1 MIRTLIATGR
11 KDVSKHFTISPF
23 FDDGALKLKLSIKP
37 SLSSEKRYEKHYAG
51 CEVFIRCA
59 DRYKA
64 QTIKAGR
71 LEKLMGKTGEYVF
84 EDFSQEHDPKIQVRI
99 VNPDTKQIQADT
111 RPHDLPGSGKDKG
124 KRSLIIV
131 RECEVPKHELY
142 KVEWPDESPRPIM
155 YLNNREH
162 GSIKSTLLRDAA
174 FWPIIKPAVLR
185 SVLNIIFTEGLHLE
199 KNAKGTRFPLSGC
212 SSASTSGGTLIRPP
226 PEAPTPLPC
235 KTTGSTNPSITS
247 PGRSSFPANG
257 PLKNNNAPS

>member
-37 SLSSEKRYEKHYAG
+37 SLSSEKRYEKYYAG

-71 LEKLMGKTGEYVF
+71 LEKLMDKTGEYVF
-84 EDFSQEHDPKIQVRI
+84 DDFSQEHDPKIQVRI
-99 VNPDTKQIQADT
+99 VNPETKQSQADT

-142 KVEWPDESPRPIM
+142 KVEWPVDSPRPIM

-162 GSIKSTLLRDAA
+162 GSIKSTLLRDAS

-185 SVLNIIFTEGLHLE
+185 SVLNIIFTEGLHVE
-199 KNAKGTRFPLSGC
+199 KNAKGHANALKWLQLCKHKRWNL
-212 SSASTSGGTLIRPP
+212 
-226 PEAPTPLPC
+226 EQAPTGGADTATMQNNWINESVDNFARSLKLPG
-235 KTTGSTNPSITS
+235 KWTPD
-247 PGRSSFPANG
+247 
-257 PLKNNNAPS
+257 KQ

>member
-23 FDDGALKLKLSIKP
+23 FDAGELKVKLSIKP
-37 SLSSEKRYEKHYAG
+37 GLMEEKRYEKYYAE

-71 LEKLMGKTGEYVF
+71 LEKHIERTAEYVF
-84 EDFSQEHDPKIQVRI
+84 DDFSQEHDPKIQVRI
-99 VNPDTKQIQADT
+99 VNPETKQIQADT

-142 KVEWPDESPRPIM
+142 KVEWPEDSNRPIM

-162 GSIKSTLLRDAA
+162 GSIKASLLRDPA
-174 FWPIIKPAVLR
+174 FWPLIKPAVLR
-185 SVLNIIFTEGLHLE
+185 SVLSIISNEGLHLE
-199 KNAKGTRFPLSGC
+199 KAAKRHANSLKWLQLCKHKRWNLEP
-212 SSASTSGGTLIRPP
+212 
-226 PEAPTPLPC
+226 APTGGSDTATLCANWINESVDNFAKSLKLPG
-235 KTTGSTNPSITS
+235 KWTPD
-247 PGRSSFPANG
+247 
-257 PLKNNNAPS
+257 KQ